1 MLAGGNT
8 GRPNPHQGYQYG
20 NSREYAIEKSRR
32 ESREFYRFFKLVI
45 FF

>member
-20 NSREYAIEKSRR
+20 NSREYAIEKVQTGISRI
-32 ESREFYRFFKLVI
+32 LQI
-45 FF
+45 FSNL